1 MRLLRLLPLAAL
13 TLVPASVHAQPAA
26 AAPAAAPTTVPVAI
40 TSDIIQRMSL
50 RDAPL
55 DLVLGQLEAWTGRIV
70 LRPQALPATAITLNI
85 THQVTKAEAS
95 AALESVL
102 EMNGI
107 GVVYMGDKFI
117 KVIDLAA
124 TRPETPELIVGKAAD
139 LPASNKVM
147 SKIFQLTYLQ
157 AANIVP
163 QLNTM
168 LTPRLGGAIFF
179 NNSGSFLVT
188 DTIAN
193 LQRVEMLVDKLDN
206 PALPTFKPHFF
217 ALKFAKAADV
227 ATSISAIVQ
236 GPLQTQIGAANV
248 VLSADTRTNQ
258 LVVLGD
264 ERQIP
269 LFQQLIEKL
278 DVKADPVTVNRVFPI
293 KHGNA
298 VQIDPM
304 LHTMIN
310 GQASQVAAASNTR
323 GATTPGATRPMVTT
337 PPNQPAPA
345 GGQAAPAA
353 AAPANINV
361 TPGGA
366 SSSTADFSPYMA
378 FTNDPR
384 SNSIVATGTPDDMRI
399 LEDLIKGI
407 DVVLPEVRLEVV
419 IVDVSLGDS
428 DTTGISSLGLE
439 VQNNKLIGFNGAFP
453 GLGIS
458 GLTGTA
464 NTTSTF
470 ASLTRTAGLP
480 NSLSGIISLST
491 TPLKNNATI
500 LSSPSI
506 VTSHNT
512 QGMIF
517 VGETV
522 PVITGSVNSG
532 TTGGTTSTVTQLQ
545 IGITLTV
552 TPLIGTD
559 GSVYL
564 NIATTVDDTAGSVLI
579 DGNSQPIIS
588 SRRTQSYIGCKT
600 GDILVMGGLQSK
612 KVEKST
618 SRLGPIPFIGDLLGS
633 RTSSNTREDIIFFIR
648 PTVITG
654 DASDNAKALK
664 RVESMSDAPFV
675 KDMLGIEP
683 TPAPAAPASPA
694 KPGATPAAPAAPDS
708 SSSPALRRQR

>member
-1 MRLLRLLPLAAL
+1 MRLLRLLPLAVL

-40 TSDIIQRMSL
+40 NSDIIQRMSL

-70 LRPQALPATAITLNI
+70 LRPQALPAAAITLNI

-117 KVIDLAA
+117 KIVDLAA
-124 TRPETPELIVGKAAD
+124 TRPETPELIEGKASE

-217 ALKFAKAADV
+217 QLKFAKAADV

-248 VLSADTRTNQ
+248 VLSADARTNQ

-293 KHGNA
+293 KHGDA
-298 VQIDPM
+298 TKIDPM
-304 LHTMIN
+304 LHQMIN
-310 GQASQVAAASNTR
+310 SQATQVAAASNTR
-323 GATTPGATRPMVTT
+323 GATTPGATRPMITT
-337 PPNQPAPA
+337 PPNQPAPT
-345 GGQAAPAA
+345 GGPAAPAA

-361 TPGGA
+361 TPGA
-366 SSSTADFSPYMA
+366 SSSSADFSPYMA

-500 LSSPSI
+500 ISAPSI

-517 VGETV
+517 VGETD

-564 NIATTVDDTAGSVLI
+564 NIATTVDDSAGSVLI

-612 KVEKST
+612 KVQKNS

-633 RTSSNTREDIIFFIR
+633 RTSSDTREDIIFFIR

-654 DASDNAKALK
+654 DASDNTKALQ
-664 RVESMSDAPFV
+664 RVESMPDAAIV
-675 KDMLGIEP
+675 NDMLGIAP
-683 TPAPAAPASPA
+683 PPAPAAPA
-694 KPGATPAAPAAPDS
+694 KPGATPAAPDS